1 MADFLSLI
9 SGSSGNCT
17 FISDGKT
24 NILIDC
30 GLSGKR
36 LAELLAQIDISP
48 DSIDAL
54 LITHEHSDHVK
65 GAGVAARRYKL
76 PVYATS
82 RTHSAMNLG
91 NVSESLK
98 HTVSPDKDFEIG
110 SIGIRPFSIPHD
122 AVNPVGYTFMCGGK
136 KYAIAT
142 DIGEMNDKI
151 FSSIKGSEKVILESN
166 HDINMLKA
174 GSYPFPLKQRI
185 LSNIGHLSNES
196 AAETALELV
205 KSGTTGIML
214 GHLSLENNMPELA
227 LLETYNTLKNYG
239 VNTDSDVSL
248 KVAARNSITLFGSR
262 K

>member
-1 MADFLSLI
+1 MTDFLSLI

-24 NILIDC
+24 NILTDC

-36 LAELLAQIDISP
+36 LAELLAQIDILP

-65 GAGVAARRYKL
+65 GAGVVARRYKL
-76 PVYATS
+76 PVYATL
-82 RTHSAMNLG
+82 RTHCAMNLG
-91 NVSESLK
+91 NLSDSQK
-98 HTVSPDKDFEIG
+98 HIVSPDKDFEIG
-110 SIGIRPFSIPHD
+110 SIGICPFSIPHD
-122 AVNPVGYTFMCGGK
+122 AADPVGYTFICGGK

-142 DIGEMNDKI
+142 DIGEMNNKI
-151 FSSIKGSEKVILESN
+151 ISSIKGSEKVILESN
-166 HDINMLKA
+166 HDINMLRV

-185 LSNIGHLSNES
+185 LSSVGHLSNES
-196 AAETALELV
+196 AAEAALELV
-205 KSGTTGIML
+205 KSGTTDIML

-227 LLETYNTLKNYG
+227 LLETYNMLKNNG
-239 VNTDSDVSL
+239 VHIDSDVSL
-248 KVAARNSITLFGSR
+248 KVAARNSITRFGSI

>member
-122 AVNPVGYTFMCGGK
+122 AVDPVGYTFMCGGK

-151 FSSIKGSEKVILESN
+151 LSSIKAAKKLYLNRITILICS
-166 HDINMLKA
+166 
-174 GSYPFPLKQRI
+174 KQVHIHFR
-185 LSNIGHLSNES
+185 
-196 AAETALELV
+196 
-205 KSGTTGIML
+205 
-214 GHLSLENNMPELA
+214 
-227 LLETYNTLKNYG
+227 
-239 VNTDSDVSL
+239 
-248 KVAARNSITLFGSR
+248 
-262 K
+262 

>member
-1 MADFLSLI
+1 
-9 SGSSGNCT
+9 
-17 FISDGKT
+17 
-24 NILIDC
+24 
-30 GLSGKR
+30 
-36 LAELLAQIDISP
+36 
-48 DSIDAL
+48 
-54 LITHEHSDHVK
+54 
-65 GAGVAARRYKL
+65 
-76 PVYATS
+76 
-82 RTHSAMNLG
+82 
-91 NVSESLK
+91 
-98 HTVSPDKDFEIG
+98 
-110 SIGIRPFSIPHD
+110 
-122 AVNPVGYTFMCGGK
+122 
-136 KYAIAT
+136 
-142 DIGEMNDKI
+142 
-151 FSSIKGSEKVILESN
+151 
-166 HDINMLKA
+166 MLKA